1 MRIYLVLTFLV
12 SLPLLSVSSTVSAA
26 DQPPGVIIFLADDVS
41 WKDFGCYGNDAIHTP
56 NIDAMAKD
64 GLRFTHAFLTT
75 SSCSPTRISVLSGRY
90 PHATGAE
97 DLHMPSPAGLKFMP
111 TYLKEKGYFTGH
123 MQKTHYGKHGVEQFD
138 WYSKGLGEIDKF
150 LDECG
155 DRPFFM
161 WVGFSDAHRP
171 YKKDTFDPPHDP
183 AKVKVPAFLVDDDAT
198 RADIAMYYD
207 EIARMDMNIGL
218 MLAEL
223 KKRGRLDNTLAIF
236 FADNGMPFPRAKG
249 TAYESGIGT
258 PLVVQWPAVIKAG
271 SEHTDLA
278 SVIDLAPTVLDV
290 AGVAAP
296 KEMQGRS
303 MLKILK
309 NPAEQ
314 GREIIFAERNWHNAD
329 EHIRCARTKQYKLIR
344 NAYLDQPFGHPS
356 DCSSCPSWNSL
367 LQRKEA
373 GKLAA
378 GQGNIF
384 QSPRPRWE
392 LYDVAKDPDEFRNL
406 ADDPKYKDVVAEL
419 SAALET
425 WRAETGDFPQTKRR
439 RADNVNRVTGV
450 KFTQKI
456 APLTDVE

>member
-1 MRIYLVLTFLV
+1 MNHCKTKLLFAGLT
-12 SLPLLSVSSTVSAA
+12 LLLASIVRA
-26 DQPPGVIIFLADDVS
+26 DAPPNIIIFLADDVD
-41 WKDFGCYGNDAIHTP
+41 WKDFGCYGNDAVHTP
-56 NIDAMAKD
+56 NIDAMASD
-64 GLRFTHAFLTT
+64 GLRFTDAFLTT

-97 DLHMPSPAGLKFMP
+97 DLHMPAPAGLKFLP
-111 TYLKEKGYFTGH
+111 TYLKEQGYFTGH
-123 MQKTHYGKHGVEQFD
+123 MQKTHYGPNGNKQFD
-138 WYSKGLGEIDKF
+138 WYSKGVNEFDKF

-161 WVGFSDAHRP
+161 WVGFHDAHRP
-171 YKKDTFDPPHDP
+171 YKKGAFDPPHDP
-183 AKVKVPAFLVDDDAT
+183 AKVKVPAYLVDDAAT
-198 RADIAMYYD
+198 RGDIAMYYD
-207 EIARMDMNIGL
+207 EIARMDMNIGR

-236 FADNGMPFPRAKG
+236 FSDNGMPFPRAKG
-249 TAYESGIGT
+249 TAYDSGIGT
-258 PLVVQWPAVIKAG
+258 PLVMQWPAVIKAG
-271 SEHTDLA
+271 GENTDLA

-290 AGVAAP
+290 AGIKTP

-303 MLKILK
+303 MLNILK

-344 NAYLDQPFGHPS
+344 NAYLDEPFGHPS
-356 DCSSCPSWNSL
+356 DCSSSPSWKSL

-378 GQGNIF
+378 GQEHIF

-392 LYDVAKDPDEFRNL
+392 LYDVQKDPNEFNNL
-406 ADDPKYKDVVAEL
+406 ADDPKYKDVRDEL
-419 SAALET
+419 VAALET
-425 WRAETGDFPQTKRR
+425 WREETGDFPETKRR

-456 APLTDVE
+456 APMTDVE